1 MIIDNEENY
10 HNEELNPHA
19 LLRRIFH
26 LCEDASTN
34 DAERLVLIHM
44 DIEHY
49 SIASGMRLSLKSPYE
64 RKPEKDKGT

>member
-1 MIIDNEENY
+1 MILDSEENY
-10 HNEELNPHA
+10 HNEDINPHA

-26 LCEDASTN
+26 LCEDKNIN

-49 SIASGMRLSLKSPYE
+49 SIASGMRLYLRSPDEEKSG
-64 RKPEKDKGT
+64 RAKG